1 VNLTATSVPSYWF
14 IPSSYIYFF
23 FVGFSF
29 RLGRRETWNRLRK
42 SCYAT
47 HSTSFPFLTWKSFL
61 KFYFLRRLNIGDLLP
76 RPVVVGL
83 EMKREREL
91 KFLWNMC
98 QHTRI
103 WIAVE
108 MFHIGLKKKNCSRK
122 VNGECIISI
131 DPLTLHGIGRAWF
144 NTADIARVLCI
155 PFIVCSGCFL
165 KVQLLY
171 RMRNGKKECNSEQRC

>member
-1 VNLTATSVPSYWF
+1 MKQLAQIMLCHPLNLISLF
-14 IPSSYIYFF
+14 DLEEFF
-23 FVGFSF
+23 
-29 RLGRRETWNRLRK
+29 K
-42 SCYAT
+42 I
-47 HSTSFPFLTWKSFL
+47 
-61 KFYFLRRLNIGDLLP
+61 YFLRRLNIGDLLP

-83 EMKREREL
+83 EMKWEREL

-131 DPLTLHGIGRAWF
+131 DPLTLNGIGRAWF